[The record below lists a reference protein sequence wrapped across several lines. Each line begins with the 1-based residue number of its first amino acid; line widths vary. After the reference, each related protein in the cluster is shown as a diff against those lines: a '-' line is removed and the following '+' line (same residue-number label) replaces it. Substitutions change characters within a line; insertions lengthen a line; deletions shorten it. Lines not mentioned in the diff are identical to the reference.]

1 MEGEHERMCV
11 CVRETERVSVGE
23 GVGSLE
29 ADWLPAGPPF
39 IEAALLQGS
48 LLGTKGRTCPA
59 EKRKG
64 RGRSSHGCN
73 CC

>member
-1 MEGEHERMCV
+1 MCERQREFLNREG
-11 CVRETERVSVGE
+11 GE
-23 GVGSLE
+23 GRGSLE
-29 ADWLPAGPPF
+29 ANWLPAGPPF